1 VDELHMRFQDP
12 NAVDDDK
19 RFVRVGGEIRLNFG
33 PHRGQPLAV
42 VARANPGFLRWMLAQ
57 DFRDD
62 AKAIVREV
70 LAGR

>member
-1 VDELHMRFQDP
+1 VDGDR
-12 NAVDDDK
+12 

-42 VARANPGFLRWMLAQ
+42 GARMNPGFLRWMLAQ

-62 AKAIVREV
+62 VKQIVRKV
-70 LAGR
+70 LVGSFTELTA